1 MQKKIKIEGMA
12 CAHCAAS
19 VENALKSVTGV
30 QSAQVCLEDKCA
42 VVTLNE
48 AVADSVLT
56 GAVTEIGFEVLGI
69 E

>member
-48 AVADSVLT
+48 AVADSV
-56 GAVTEIGFEVLGI
+56 
-69 E
+69 